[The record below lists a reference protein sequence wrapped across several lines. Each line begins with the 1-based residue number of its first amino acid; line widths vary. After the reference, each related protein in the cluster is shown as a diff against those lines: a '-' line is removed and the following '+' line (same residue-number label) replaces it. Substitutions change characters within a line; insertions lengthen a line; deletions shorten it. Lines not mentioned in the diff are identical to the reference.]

1 MTIQLPKTAHHLIH
15 KVSEEKLVLIAL
27 LHKLRKE
34 YGVEWYSLYRYD
46 ITTIVTDGLRFDNPH
61 KIFEGLTS
69 VVRVKYYNDSKLDVK
84 LKRWTNQEFEYKL
97 DDFRNVII
105 WTHILD
111 QGKLEETED
120 NIPAACWIKR
130 SGKNYENLSRL
141 LKKYYLEY
149 ERNRIRE

>member
-1 MTIQLPKTAHHLIH
+1 M
-15 KVSEEKLVLIAL
+15 SEEKLVLIAL

-46 ITTIVTDGLRFDNPH
+46 ITTIVTDGIRFDNPH
-61 KIFEGLTS
+61 KIFEGLSS
-69 VVRVKYYNDSKLDVK
+69 VIRVRYASDTKLDIK
-84 LKRWTNQEFEYKL
+84 LKRWQDQEFEYKL
-97 DDFRNVII
+97 NDFRNVII

-111 QGKLEETED
+111 QGKLEETEEL
-120 NIPAACWIKR
+120 PVCWRKR
-130 SGKNYENLSRL
+130 SGKNYENLARL

>member
-46 ITTIVTDGLRFDNPH
+46 ITTIITDGIRFDNPH
-61 KIFEGLTS
+61 KIFEGLSS
-69 VVRVKYYNDSKLDVK
+69 VIRVRYASDTKLDVK
-84 LKRWTNQEFEYKL
+84 LKRWQDQEFEYQL
-97 DDFRNVII
+97 QDFRNVII

-111 QGKLEETED
+111 QGKLEETEEL
-120 NIPAACWIKR
+120 PACWQRR
-130 SGKNYENLSRL
+130 SGKHFENLARL

-149 ERNRIRE
+149 ERNRIR